1 MGAIR
6 VVSHQIHPFAH
17 SAPRSVDEVIPL
29 LQQDPEGTRLMA
41 GGTDLIGA
49 MRTGGERPARVVS
62 LKGIP
67 ELKDIGANGSELGI
81 GALSTIQSLLQS
93 PLIAERCPALRDST
107 IDFATPQIR
116 RMATVGGNICW
127 SSPSADTVPPLLAF
141 DAELELVG
149 AQGVRSLALEDFFTG
164 AGSNRLDR
172 EVLTRIR
179 VPLPEGRVGSAY
191 QKLARTSSDIAQIG
205 CAVRICVTG
214 DRCEEV
220 RIALGAVADRP
231 IRARGAEGILRGQQL
246 NGETLEAA
254 ARKVREE
261 ISPITDVRASASWRS
276 HVSAVLTR
284 RMLELAIQRAA

>member
-1 MGAIR
+1 MAI
-6 VVSHQIHPFAH
+6 
-17 SAPRSVDEVIPL
+17 
-29 LQQDPEGTRLMA
+29 
-41 GGTDLIGA
+41 
-49 MRTGGERPARVVS
+49 ER
-62 LKGIP
+62 
-67 ELKDIGANGSELGI
+67 ELKDIGANGSELRI

-149 AQGVRSLALEDFFTG
+149 AQGVRRLALEDFFTG

-214 DRCEEV
+214 DRCEGFV
-220 RIALGAVADRP
+220 DALGLSLGHCRKGDGAGDGHFQRSPLILQPGSFGALLRP
-231 IRARGAEGILRGQQL
+231 L
-246 NGETLEAA
+246 LE
-254 ARKVREE
+254 
-261 ISPITDVRASASWRS
+261 
-276 HVSAVLTR
+276 
-284 RMLELAIQRAA
+284 